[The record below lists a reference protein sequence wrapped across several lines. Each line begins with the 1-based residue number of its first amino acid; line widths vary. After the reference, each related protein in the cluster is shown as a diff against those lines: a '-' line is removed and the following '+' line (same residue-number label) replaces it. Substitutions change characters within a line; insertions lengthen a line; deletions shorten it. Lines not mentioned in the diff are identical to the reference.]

1 LTKKDFES
9 MEAVTAN
16 GNVTVRIV
24 DGAVCDADQAGDADD
39 GASDEGGNTSGVG
52 EMGGGGGGKITTDNG
67 GEDKVVEAGAEKE
80 AAASTLV
87 QRHDD
92 DNIMIEL

>member
-1 LTKKDFES
+1 

-24 DGAVCDADQAGDADD
+24 DGAVCEADQAGDADD
-39 GASDEGGNTSGVG
+39 GTSDGGEDASGVG
-52 EMGGGGGGKITTDNG
+52 EVEDGGAGDITADNG
-67 GEDKVVEAGAEKE
+67 GEAKKIEAGTEKE
-80 AAASTLV
+80 TTASTLE
-87 QRHDD
+87 QCRDN